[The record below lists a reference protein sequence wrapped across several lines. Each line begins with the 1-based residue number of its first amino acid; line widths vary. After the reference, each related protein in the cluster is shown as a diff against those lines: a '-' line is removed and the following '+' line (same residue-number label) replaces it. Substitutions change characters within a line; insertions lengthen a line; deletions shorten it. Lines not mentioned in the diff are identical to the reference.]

1 MADPGRVAPVD
12 ANADSCMADPAPE
25 HDSASLRSPR
35 HWPSWLLMGLGWL
48 LARLPYRLQM
58 ALGRGF
64 GAVAYH
70 LVGER
75 RRVAATN
82 LRLCFP
88 ELGEQERERLLRAH
102 FRSVGMGAIETVLC
116 WWGPTRRIESLAHIE
131 GLEHL
136 EAAATRGR
144 GIILL
149 SAHFT
154 SLELGVRM
162 AKRPLRELGY
172 VTTAMYKA
180 PHDPVVDH
188 VMRTRREAH
197 IGGSSIRD
205 DDVKGLLR
213 ALRRKD
219 AVWYAADQKPS
230 KRLGVVVDFFG
241 QPARTHVALSR
252 LARMSKAS
260 VVPFFTLRREDG
272 SGYRLIIKPSISD
285 ELGNDEHEDARR
297 INALIESVVREAP
310 EQYFWLHQ
318 RFKRAGYNPYKPP
331 AKTDA

>member
-1 MADPGRVAPVD
+1 MADSA
-12 ANADSCMADPAPE
+12 SE
-25 HDSASLRSPR
+25 HDNPSLRSPR

-48 LARLPYRLQM
+48 LAQLPYRLQM
-58 ALGRGF
+58 ALGRTLG
-64 GAVAYH
+64 GLGYH
-70 LVGER
+70 LVGKR
-75 RRVAATN
+75 RRIAAIN

-88 ELGEQERERLLRAH
+88 ELGEQERDRLLRAH
-102 FRSVGMGAIETVLC
+102 FRSVGMGALETMLC
-116 WWGPTRRIESLAHIE
+116 WWGPTQRIDSLAHIE

-136 EAAATRGR
+136 EAAAARGH

-162 AKRPLRELGY
+162 ALRPLRELGY
-172 VTTAMYKA
+172 MTTAMYKA

-188 VMRTRREAH
+188 VMRTRREAL
-197 IGGSSIRD
+197 IDGSGIRD

-219 AVWYAADQKPS
+219 AVWYAADQKPP

-260 VVPFFTLRREDG
+260 VVPFFTLRCDDG
-272 SGYRLIIKPSISD
+272 SGYRLVIKPSISD
-285 ELGNDEHEDARR
+285 ELGEDENDDARR
-297 INALIESVVREAP
+297 INAIIESVVREAP

-318 RFKRAGYNPYKPP
+318 RFKRSGYNPYKPA

>member
-1 MADPGRVAPVD
+1 
-12 ANADSCMADPAPE
+12 
-25 HDSASLRSPR
+25 
-35 HWPSWLLMGLGWL
+35 MGLGWL
-48 LARLPYRLQM
+48 LAKLPYRLQM
-58 ALGRGF
+58 GIGRRMGDLAF
-64 GAVAYH
+64 H
-70 LVGER
+70 LIRER
-75 RRVAATN
+75 RHVADVN

-88 ELGEQERERLLRAH
+88 ELGEQARRDLLRAH
-102 FRSVGMGAIETVLC
+102 FRSVGMGAMETTIC
-116 WWGPTRRIESLAHIE
+116 WWGKTETIESLAHIE

-136 EAAATRGR
+136 EAAAARGR

-180 PHDPVVDH
+180 PHDPVVDQ
-188 VMRTRREAH
+188 VMRMRREAH

-205 DDVKGLLR
+205 DDVKGLLK
-213 ALRRKD
+213 ALRRRD
-219 AVWYAADQKPS
+219 AVWYAADQKAPR
-230 KRLGVVVDFFG
+230 RLGTIVDFFG

-252 LARMSKAS
+252 LARMTKAS

-272 SGYRLIIKPSISD
+272 QGYRLIIGPSIHERLGEDETSD
-285 ELGNDEHEDARR
+285 AAQ
-297 INALIESVVREAP
+297 INAMIEAVVREAP
-310 EQYFWLHQ
+310 DQYFWLHQ
-318 RFKRAGYNPYKPP
+318 RFKRKGFNPYKPA

>member
-1 MADPGRVAPVD
+1 
-12 ANADSCMADPAPE
+12 MADPAP
-25 HDSASLRSPR
+25 DNDTRSGLRSPR
-35 HWPSWLLMGLGWL
+35 HWGSWVLMGLGWL
-48 LARLPYRLQM
+48 LARLPYRMQM
-58 ALGRGF
+58 GLGRVF
-64 GAVAYH
+64 GDIAYH
-70 LVGER
+70 VIGER
-75 RRVAATN
+75 RRVAEVN

-88 ELGEQERERLLRAH
+88 ELGERARRRILRDH
-102 FRSVGMGAIETVLC
+102 FRSVGMGAIETAIC
-116 WWGPTRRIESLAHIE
+116 WWGPTAKIEALAHIE
-131 GLEHL
+131 GLENL
-136 EAAATRGR
+136 QAAAERGR

-219 AVWYAADQKPS
+219 AVWYAADQKPP
-230 KRLGVVVDFFG
+230 KRLGLVVDFFG

-272 SGYRLIIKPSISD
+272 NGYRLIIKPSISADLGED
-285 ELGNDEHEDARR
+285 ETADARR
-297 INALIESVVREAP
+297 INEMIESVVREAP
-310 EQYFWLHQ
+310 AQYFWLHQ
-318 RFKRAGYNPYKPP
+318 RFKRSGYNPYKPA
-331 AKTDA
+331 AKTDV

>member
-1 MADPGRVAPVD
+1 
-12 ANADSCMADPAPE
+12 MADPAPE
-25 HDSASLRSPR
+25 KDAPSSLRAPR
-35 HWPSWLLMGLGWL
+35 YWGSWVLMGLGWL
-48 LARLPYRLQM
+48 LSQLPYRLQM
-58 ALGRGF
+58 GIGRFF
-64 GAVAYH
+64 GNLAYH
-70 LVGER
+70 VIGER
-75 RRVAATN
+75 RRVADVN

-88 ELGEQERERLLRAH
+88 ELGERERYQILRDH
-102 FRSVGMGAIETVLC
+102 FRSVGMGAIETAIC
-116 WWGPTRRIESLAHIE
+116 WWGPTDKIQSLAHIE

-136 EAAATRGR
+136 EAAAERGR

-162 AKRPLRELGY
+162 AKGPLRELGY

-205 DDVKGLLR
+205 DDVKGLLK

-219 AVWYAADQKPS
+219 AVWYAADQKPP

-252 LARMSKAS
+252 LARMTKAS

-272 SGYRLIIKPSISD
+272 NGYRLIIKPSISD
-285 ELGNDEHEDARR
+285 SLGEDETADAQR
-297 INALIESVVREAP
+297 INAMIESVVREAP
-310 EQYFWLHQ
+310 AQYFWLHQ
-318 RFKRAGYNPYKPP
+318 RFKRSGYNPYKPA
-331 AKTDA
+331 AKTEV